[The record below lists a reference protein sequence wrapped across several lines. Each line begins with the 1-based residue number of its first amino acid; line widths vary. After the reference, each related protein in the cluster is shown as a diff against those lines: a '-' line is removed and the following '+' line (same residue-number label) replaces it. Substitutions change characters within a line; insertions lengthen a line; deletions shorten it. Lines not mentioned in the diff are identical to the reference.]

1 MVHDKYNPDEM
12 MERIKLMMNYDS
24 SKTLNENRLLLEQY
38 DTEYFN
44 EIAKQFMKY
53 PDKISIK
60 SGNPTIDVNK
70 SAMAFYKTIEGI
82 GRRDTDYV
90 VSKIFTSL
98 PNSIGVLKAYP
109 TVGKESIYDA
119 IKGEY
124 FSGGFMDKVV
134 YAISSQIKEWCSVEN
149 NKKNNICIVKSKEQL
164 KYGI

>member
-1 MVHDKYNPDEM
+1 MVHDKYNPEESI
-12 MERIKLMMNYDS
+12 ERIKLMMNYDM
-24 SKTLNENRLLLEQY
+24 SKTLNENRLLLEQD

-70 SAMAFYKTIEGI
+70 SAIAFYKTIAGA

-90 VSKIFTSL
+90 ISKIFTSL
-98 PNSIGVLKAYP
+98 PNSIGVLKVYP
-109 TVGKESIYDA
+109 TIGKETIYDA
-119 IKGEY
+119 IKGEW
-124 FSGGFMDKVV
+124 FSGGLMDKVV
-134 YAISSQIKEWCSVEN
+134 DTISTQIKEWCSTGN
-149 NKKNNICIVKSKEQL
+149 NKKNEICVVKSKEQL